1 MRNIDPTT
9 LAVIRGALEQ
19 IADEMDTVLSTSAFS
34 PVISDAWD
42 RASGIFHP
50 QTGEVIVQGHTGL
63 PIFIIVMQHTVQEV
77 LKDHPPESMKPGDVF
92 IVNDP
97 YRGGTHTMD
106 VKFVRPYFRDGELK
120 ALLAN
125 TGHWPD
131 VGSITFGGF
140 TTTATDIYQ
149 EGFRMPPVK
158 IYDGGVYNEI
168 LAEVMFY
175 NMRVPS
181 DRRGDMAAQLN
192 SLVMGAKRLDEFFD
206 RFDGDTV
213 FACVDELKQRSE
225 ALMRERIAEI
235 PDGTYQ
241 FSDTMDSD
249 GVDEGA
255 LTLDVKMIVKG
266 TNITFDLSGSSPEC
280 RGPFNSPYSNTVTGT
295 MIAIKHVFW
304 DVPINSGCFE
314 PFDWI
319 IPEGTMLNPRPPRS
333 VSGTTTETCNM
344 ITSTTMGALAQA
356 LPGRVPAGFFATGSN
371 ICLGGTSEN
380 YGEYATLLLVGGGMG
395 GNPDGDGLNNGT
407 PAIGGSR
414 NGSIEITEQSVPF
427 LFTNYSLRES
437 SAGDGEFRGG
447 LGVEA
452 ALQLREGESYLTFL
466 GDRFDVGPYGL
477 AGGGSGATAD
487 HEFHTGGKHFQA
499 PHRSKIDSLYLKPG
513 DGMIVRS
520 PGGGGYGDPA
530 KRSPEARAEDM
541 RRGYYGPSAEA
552 AE

>member
-9 LAVIRGALEQ
+9 LAVVRGALEQ

-50 QTGEVIVQGHTGL
+50 KTGEVIVQGRTGL
-63 PIFIIVMQHTVQEV
+63 PIFIIVMQHTVQHV
-77 LKDHPPESMKPGDVF
+77 LKDHPPETMKPGDVF

-106 VKFVRPYFRDGELK
+106 VKFVRPFFRDGELK

-131 VGSITFGGF
+131 VGSMTPGGF

-149 EGFRMPPVK
+149 EGFRIPPVR
-158 IYDGGVYNEI
+158 ICDGGEFNHI
-168 LAEVMFY
+168 LADVMFH
-175 NMRVPS
+175 NMRVAD

-192 SLVMGAKRLDEFFD
+192 SLEMGDKRLREFFD
-206 RFDGDTV
+206 RFDEDTV
-213 FACVDELKQRSE
+213 FACVDELKARSE
-225 ALMRERIAEI
+225 RLMRERISGI
-235 PDGTYQ
+235 PDGTYR
-241 FSDTMDSD
+241 FVDHMDSD
-249 GVDEGA
+249 GLDEGR
-255 LTLDVKMIVKG
+255 LTIDVKMIVDG
-266 TNITFDLSGSSPEC
+266 TTITFDLSGSSPEC

-295 MIAIKHVFW
+295 MIAVKHVFW

-319 IPEGTMLNPRPPRS
+319 IPEGSMLNPRAPRP
-333 VSGTTTETCNM
+333 VSGTTTESCNM
-344 ITSTTMGALAQA
+344 IVSTTLGALAQA
-356 LPGRVPAGFFATGSN
+356 VPGRVPAGYFATGSN
-371 ICLGGTSEN
+371 VCLGGTHPDH
-380 YGEYATLLLVGGGMG
+380 GEYAALLLIGGGMG
-395 GNPDGDGLNNGT
+395 GNPDGDGLNNGC

-414 NGSIEITEQSVPF
+414 NGSIEIIEQSVPY
-427 LFTNYSLRES
+427 LFTRYGLREG

-452 ALQLREGESYLTFL
+452 ALRLHAGEGYLTFL
-466 GDRFDVGPYGL
+466 GDRGMTGPYGL
-477 AGGGSGATAD
+477 EGGAPGATAD
-487 HEFHTGGKHFQA
+487 HEFHTGGDHWRA
-499 PHRSKIDSLYLKPG
+499 PHRTKIDRVHLKPG
-513 DGMIVRS
+513 DGMIVRT

-530 KRSPEARAEDM
+530 RRSPEARAADA
-541 RRGYYGPSAEA
+541 RRGYLGPVAQA